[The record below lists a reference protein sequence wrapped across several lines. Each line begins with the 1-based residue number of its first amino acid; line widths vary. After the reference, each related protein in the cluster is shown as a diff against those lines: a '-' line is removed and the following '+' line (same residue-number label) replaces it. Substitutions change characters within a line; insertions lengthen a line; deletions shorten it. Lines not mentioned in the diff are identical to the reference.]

1 MTIIVLIMNNLEFY
15 KLLDE
20 IVPNPHCTLDYTKDY
35 ELLIATVLS
44 AQCTDERV
52 NQVTPNLFKYNI
64 YELSR
69 MLPEDIVDII
79 RPCGNMNRKS
89 VYIIEI
95 AKRLVSD
102 YDGKV
107 PNNREYLESLPG
119 VGRKVC
125 NVVIANLF
133 NEPAFAVDTHVFRV
147 SKRLGIAK
155 EKDDVLQVENK
166 LMKTFPIDKWLR
178 LHHQL
183 LLLGRYTC
191 TAKNPK
197 CSECKLKDL
206 CKYNRGR
213 I

>member
-1 MTIIVLIMNNLEFY
+1 MNNDEFY

-20 IVPNPHCTLDYTKDY
+20 MVPNPHCTLDYTKDY

-64 YELSR
+64 FELAK
-69 MLPEDIVDII
+69 LKPTDIVDII

-89 VYIIEI
+89 EYIIEI
-95 AKRLVSD
+95 ANRLVTD

-155 EKDDVLQVENK
+155 PKDDVLKVEKK
-166 LMKTFPIDKWLR
+166 LMKYFPKDKWSR

-183 LLLGRYTC
+183 VLFGRYTC
-191 TAKNPK
+191 KSIKPDCINCPFNKK
-197 CSECKLKDL
+197 CKK
-206 CKYNRGR
+206 

>member
-1 MTIIVLIMNNLEFY
+1 MNNPEFY

-20 IVPNPHCTLDYTKDY
+20 MVPNPHCTLDYKKDY

-64 YELSR
+64 FELSN
-69 MLPEDIVDII
+69 MKSKDIVDII

-89 VYIIEI
+89 EYIIEI
-95 AKRLVSD
+95 AKRLVND

-155 EKDDVLQVENK
+155 DKDDVLKVEQK
-166 LMKTFPIDKWLR
+166 LMKSFPKEKWLR

-191 TAKNPK
+191 TAKSPK
-197 CSECKLKDL
+197 CDICKLNKI
-206 CKYNRGR
+206 CKKNKV
-213 I
+213 